1 MPTAK
6 RKTTAKKTTKRK
18 PLTPTISQNKL
29 HSVDMKNAKQVNS
42 QVVTLY
48 VKNPRLWVGVSVV
61 VVVLALF
68 FFKGLFIAATVNGQ
82 PISRLAVVSQLEK
95 QGGKQA
101 LDNLIVENLIRQE
114 AQKRHVSV
122 SQTDIDGQIKKIEDQ
137 LKGQGMT
144 LDNALAAQGLTK
156 SDLVDQLT
164 IQALLTKMIGNSV
177 SVSDADIEKYIAAN
191 QDNLPKDLSDADLK
205 SQVKSQLEQQQL
217 QTKTQA
223 FVATLQKNAKIT
235 YFVGY

>member
-1 MPTAK
+1 
-6 RKTTAKKTTKRK
+6 
-18 PLTPTISQNKL
+18 
-29 HSVDMKNAKQVNS
+29 
-42 QVVTLY
+42 LY
-48 VKNPRLWVGVSVV
+48 VKNPRLWVGVGVV
-61 VVVLALF
+61 VVALALF

-122 SQTDIDGQIKKIEDQ
+122 SQSDIDGQIKKIEDQ

-205 SQVKSQLEQQQL
+205 SQVRSQLEQQQL